1 MTRFEEMRD
10 NVKELESL
18 LMQADIMRQER
29 RDTPVQFQEGDKV
42 RFVHLKEPNIY
53 QSSAFSFITFMPKEL
68 DIYKFIDYDAQFE
81 KSFVEPLKF
90 ITDKAKWLIDSSYGT
105 QGTLEDFFA

>member
-42 RFVHLKEPNIY
+42 RLEDGRTANVL
-53 QSSAFSFITFMPKEL
+53 SVITAPGWDNML
-68 DIYKFIDYDAQFE
+68 
-81 KSFVEPLKF
+81 
-90 ITDKAKWLIDSSYGT
+90 LIDEGQRCSGHCT
-105 QGTLEDFFA
+105 WQHIHAEDVELV

>member
-29 RDTPVQFQEGDKV
+29 RDAPVQFQEGDKV
-42 RFVHLKEPNIY
+42 R
-53 QSSAFSFITFMPKEL
+53 
-68 DIYKFIDYDAQFE
+68 
-81 KSFVEPLKF
+81 
-90 ITDKAKWLIDSSYGT
+90 
-105 QGTLEDFFA
+105 LEDGRTAGQQSTNSTLRNAERKGP